1 MTHPL
6 NPIYEYHWLAI
17 NHTTVQLRYVC
28 IGIPRWRE
36 AIQSLSWLVG
46 VAFHVAKYDLNYLQC
61 FVMMEN
67 EAPDWQGGG
76 KKCVVCEA
84 NKQPAQL

>member
-1 MTHPL
+1 MSIIGWPSIT
-6 NPIYEYHWLAI
+6 
-17 NHTTVQLRYVC
+17 QLYSLGMYVLVSH
-28 IGIPRWRE
+28 
-36 AIQSLSWLVG
+36 AQSLSWLVD

-84 NKQPAQL
+84 DKQPAQL

>member
-1 MTHPL
+1 MSIIGWPSIT
-6 NPIYEYHWLAI
+6 
-17 NHTTVQLRYVC
+17 QLYSL
-28 IGIPRWRE
+28 GMFDIPRWRE
-36 AIQSLSWLVG
+36 AIQSLSWLVD

>member
-1 MTHPL
+1 MFD
-6 NPIYEYHWLAI
+6 
-17 NHTTVQLRYVC
+17 
-28 IGIPRWRE
+28 IPRWRE
-36 AIQSLSWLVG
+36 AIQSLSWLVD

-76 KKCVVCEA
+76 KKCVVWYV
-84 NKQPAQL
+84 KPISSQLSCRLEG